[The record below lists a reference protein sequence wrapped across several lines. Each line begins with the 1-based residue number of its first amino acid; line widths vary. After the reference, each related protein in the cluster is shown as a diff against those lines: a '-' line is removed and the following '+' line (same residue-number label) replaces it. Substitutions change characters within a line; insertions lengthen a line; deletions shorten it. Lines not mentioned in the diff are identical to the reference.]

1 MDDVM
6 KKVEDILFSNDDVD
20 EEINREDFG
29 EETKNVE
36 TEKQKIEIDEEPIA
50 KKTEKR
56 NPEKQEKQ
64 ERKEK
69 VLDCIEI
76 FFDGHVKTPGSK
88 IKVLPG
94 CEIETGGLRIV
105 FEDGS
110 VKIYG

>member
-29 EETKNVE
+29 EEMKDIE
-36 TEKQKIEIDEEPIA
+36 TEKQKIEIDEEPKQVA
-50 KKTEKR
+50 KKTEK
-56 NPEKQEKQ
+56 P

>member
-1 MDDVM
+1 M

-20 EEINREDFG
+20 EEINREGFS
-29 EETKNVE
+29 EETKDIE
-36 TEKQKIEIDEEPIA
+36 TEEQKIEIDEEPKQVA

-56 NPEKQEKQ
+56 NPEKQEKP